1 MDLVVLADELSTDP
15 LARGYAGM
23 TDLEAANDLNTV
35 YRTRELEMLD
45 GGTVY
50 DQVDNTEFTALD
62 AAGQAEVWDI
72 VHLGANIP
80 VGVGSKAR
88 DRFVALFGGGSDTIT
103 ALQAT
108 LTENI
113 SRGVELGLGVI
124 AEGHVTKARFT
135 G

>member
-1 MDLVVLADELSTDP
+1 MARTLITNTSGGEKHFGFLPPHGVTLEDAEEHVVDGDLRTILAGG
-15 LARGYAGM
+15 RGRYS
-23 TDLEAANDLNTV
+23 
-35 YRTRELEMLD
+35 RSREI
-45 GGTVY
+45 
-50 DQVDNTEFTALD
+50 TALD